1 MRFSKGKGY
10 YGQFSILIIY
20 NFRIF
25 QKKKVMAVF
34 LEVRE
39 AYENVSILILMN
51 KLAKINILQLFI
63 EFLRKIFIN
72 RKVIIKD
79 YVSRSF
85 SRSWPTSKAIP
96 QSSVQVL
103 FYMQFSPIILNSGLS
118 YELRI
123 EQCRRANKSQLF
135 PI

>member
-1 MRFSKGKGY
+1 
-10 YGQFSILIIY
+10 
-20 NFRIF
+20 
-25 QKKKVMAVF
+25 MAVF

-85 SRSWPTSKAIP
+85 SRS
-96 QSSVQVL
+96 
-103 FYMQFSPIILNSGLS
+103 
-118 YELRI
+118 
-123 EQCRRANKSQLF
+123 
-135 PI
+135 